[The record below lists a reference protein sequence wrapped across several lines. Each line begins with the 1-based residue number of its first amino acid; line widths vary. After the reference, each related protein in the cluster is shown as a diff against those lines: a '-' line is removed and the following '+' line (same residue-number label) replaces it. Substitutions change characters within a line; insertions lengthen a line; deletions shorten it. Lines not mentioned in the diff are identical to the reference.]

1 MDKSVRRCNSFI
13 LYSRSAVF
21 EWKNVCKKLGGKL
34 ITSFKIRSRNLPSI
48 KRNIMK
54 NQNCDS
60 IPSVYCTAQ
69 QPRVGQGFL
78 IIETWHSHSDTPHS
92 VGVIWMSDQPR
103 RRDLYLTTHN
113 TNKRQTDMTPARFE
127 PSTPASERPQTQ
139 AVDRAAI
146 GTG

>member
-1 MDKSVRRCNSFI
+1 
-13 LYSRSAVF
+13 
-21 EWKNVCKKLGGKL
+21 
-34 ITSFKIRSRNLPSI
+34 
-48 KRNIMK
+48 
-54 NQNCDS
+54 
-60 IPSVYCTAQ
+60 
-69 QPRVGQGFL
+69 
-78 IIETWHSHSDTPHS
+78 
-92 VGVIWMSDQPR
+92 MSDQPR